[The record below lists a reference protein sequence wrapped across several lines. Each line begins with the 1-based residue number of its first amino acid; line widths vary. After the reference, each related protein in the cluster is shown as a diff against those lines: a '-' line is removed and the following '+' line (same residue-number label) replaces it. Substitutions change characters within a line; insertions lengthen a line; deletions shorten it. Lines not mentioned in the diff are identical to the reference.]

1 MNSTNFLKLIKD
13 PNNFKVTLNEVESCC
28 VCFSNNFLIS
38 KNSPESPEVYL
49 SLSDIEK
56 NFFIDNIIPDNLL
69 ILSCCKIHYICVK
82 CLRLIVN
89 NYENHPI
96 NENNSHLSCPY
107 PFEEC
112 LTNIGFKNVFDH
124 NLIKKIFKTEKEL
137 QNYISHSE
145 RFSFPG
151 YTIIKCPMFTRFD
164 KLCNTNILVENDFIK
179 KNAIG
184 DVIINC
190 DQNNLCLRK
199 FCFHCKQYIKYYDT
213 ECYDCK
219 TIYENENPNIFNYY
233 LNKNPKYQNQVIN
246 YDDESDLESDL
257 NYEESSY
264 LFLNK
269 EITEEIVIDQ
279 IISLLIDENTYMICA
294 ICKNSLYKTERCNG
308 LSHHNIE
315 RCYACGRI
323 GFISKG
329 LIEHWS
335 CTGIDGC
342 FRFNHE
348 TFVKK
353 YIPDYQCIENDCSN
367 HEKGDCNM
375 PEHEKGI
382 QHMNFI
388 KKSAYVYHILKSL
401 LPNIRITVYDNLYN
415 KLLNSNPE
423 LLIYLPYKQTLILLE
438 KYKKRYRDY
447 TEEIFYQQIKCI
459 HPKNIPEFTKI
470 DYINIDEYISK
481 HNKITD
487 TYDYNYNDTHSWQN
501 IFNSP
506 SSTYTTPNYT
516 TPIYTT
522 PTYTTPTNI
531 TPIEEVINVDIIE
544 TDITSSDEFINYIY
558 TSPNNFG
565 DRRGIDNFYNLP
577 TNFEDNIDTMD
588 NYTDTPPI
596 ITNEFDIPSVQI
608 NSNSLL
614 IDLSD
619 SSDLSD
625 FE

>member
-1 MNSTNFLKLIKD
+1 MNSTNFLNLIKN
-13 PNNFKVTLNEVESCC
+13 PNNFKVTLNEEESCC
-28 VCFSNNFLIS
+28 VCFSSNFLIS
-38 KNSPESPEVYL
+38 KNSSESVESPEVYL
-49 SLSDIEK
+49 SLSDIEQ

-69 ILSCCKIHYICVK
+69 ILSCCKIHYICVQ

-107 PFEEC
+107 PFDEC

-151 YTIIKCPMFTRFD
+151 YTMIKCPMFTKFD

-179 KNAIG
+179 NNAIG

-190 DQNNLCLRK
+190 DQNVLCLRK
-199 FCFHCKQYIKYYDT
+199 FCFHCKQYIRYYDT

-233 LNKNPKYQNQVIN
+233 LNKNSKYQNQVIN

-257 NYEESSY
+257 NYDESSY

-269 EITEEIVIDQ
+269 EITEEIAIDQ
-279 IISLLIDENTYMICA
+279 IISLLIDENTYMLCA

-335 CTGIDGC
+335 STGIDGC

-348 TFVKK
+348 RFVQN
-353 YIPDYQCIENDCSN
+353 YIPDYQCTENECSN
-367 HEKGDCNM
+367 HEKGDCNI
-375 PEHEKGI
+375 PDHEKGI

-415 KLLNSNPE
+415 KISNSNPE

-438 KYKKRYRDY
+438 KFKKRYRDY
-447 TEEIFYQQIKCI
+447 TEEIFYEQIKCI
-459 HPKNIPEFTKI
+459 HPKNIPDFTKT
-470 DYINIDEYISK
+470 DYINIDEYIYTHK
-481 HNKITD
+481 INTLQITD
-487 TYDYNYNDTHSWQN
+487 QYDYSDTHNWQH

-506 SSTYTTPNYT
+506 SSTYTTPSYT

-522 PTYTTPTNI
+522 PIYTTPSNI
-531 TPIEEVINVDIIE
+531 TPIEEVINLDTTINTDLID
-544 TDITSSDEFINYIY
+544 TDITSSDQFINFVY
-558 TSPNNFG
+558 TLPSSVT
-565 DRRGIDNFYNLP
+565 DTRGTLP
-577 TNFEDNIDTMD
+577 TSV
-588 NYTDTPPI
+588 TDTRG
-596 ITNEFDIPSVQI
+596 TEFDLPSIQV